1 MMEITG
7 LICVKYTST
16 RLPYKNIMNFGNT
29 TLLDNK
35 LQMLLSL
42 DFLDKVIL
50 NTESQKII
58 DYVKKKYVT
67 SKLKIIKRD
76 PKYSTDEV
84 SNYDFCKY
92 MVSFIDTDYVLY
104 SPVTAPFI
112 TKETYI
118 QMYYN
123 LQNNNY
129 DSIILP
135 IDGKQGQGH
144 KKTKHNLCFGAV
156 MMKVEDVIKN
166 RDFIGEKTYFQ
177 ICNSKERIDIDYSE
191 EFNLALYHYYN
202 KDAIY
207 GNENK
212 LSLKN
217 NNLYNYKENFNQN
230 NELLK
235 DITLEDEP
243 KKEDIKIIDV
253 TIRDGGFVNQWQW
266 VQGKVA
272 DMLQASSES
281 NIDYFEI
288 GYLIDE
294 SFSKPNDGHYR
305 NVSFDTINE
314 FVNKLKPKCKISV
327 LIDSWRY
334 DFKKL
339 PNKRFTNIDLIRIV
353 VYYKNFFEN
362 IKICKLLKE
371 LGYEVSLNIAAVSY
385 INMNQLETIKKEVTK
400 MTEYIDYLYLADS
413 FGNMTPDD
421 VVKQFSFLQDLKNIK
436 LGYHIHNNGEVGMAN
451 MLASLKYID
460 ILDASYLGIGRGAG
474 NLSLENVIL
483 YLNIK
488 KFHNFNLEAFLN
500 YLETVAPFQ
509 KEPQKH
515 RDKVKNILL
524 GFLNVHPYRINDL
537 KQLSLYDSYTYLTNL
552 SQKQKFD
559 YKI

>member
-1 MMEITG
+1 MEITG

-166 RDFIGEKTYFQ
+166 GDFIGEKTYFQ

-460 ILDASYLGIGRGAG
+460 ILDASYLGIGKGAG

>member
-1 MMEITG
+1 MEITG

-166 RDFIGEKTYFQ
+166 GDFIGEKTYFQ

-474 NLSLENVIL
+474 NLSLENVFL

>member
-1 MMEITG
+1 
-7 LICVKYTST
+7 
-16 RLPYKNIMNFGNT
+16 MNFGNT

>member
-1 MMEITG
+1 MEITG

-84 SNYDFCKY
+84 SNYNFCKY

-166 RDFIGEKTYFQ
+166 GDFIGEKTYFQ

>member
-1 MMEITG
+1 MEITG

-166 RDFIGEKTYFQ
+166 GDFIGEKTYFQ

>member
-1 MMEITG
+1 MEITG

-166 RDFIGEKTYFQ
+166 GDFIGEKTYFQ

-524 GFLNVHPYRINDL
+524 GFLNVHPYTINDL

>member
-1 MMEITG
+1 MEITG